1 MSGELRWEN
10 YKKLTKTLMVF
21 MNGKTA
27 IDVSDFM
34 KGVLK
39 HELSAIEIGKIFS
52 TINGDSNFWGYTKYC
67 YTLKARFF

>member
-27 IDVSDFM
+27 VDVSDFM

-52 TINGDSNFWGYTKYC
+52 TINGDSNF
-67 YTLKARFF
+67 

>member
-27 IDVSDFM
+27 IDVSGFM

-52 TINGDSNFWGYTKYC
+52 TINGDSNF
-67 YTLKARFF
+67 